1 MYKPVV
7 VALRRAPQIPLEEQ
21 LEQVMTPFLHDPR
34 HPEEESRCD
43 GWWIGGYW
51 AGHFLSRHRTA
62 SELVKP
68 LGFPPHSPLGGYTAC
83 DGGPK
88 GLLDLDRLR
97 CTAEEAVWR
106 RWPRRFAE
114 LFGTHRYGENRL
126 AAPSDEDVG
135 RFSGTTTDLL
145 AQARGRAVVMEG
157 LVTLE
162 GEWVDPE
169 GGWFESLAAY
179 SRADS
184 YIDSL
189 DDDAW
194 LVCLTVHF

>member
-7 VALRRAPQIPLEEQ
+7 VALRRVPQIPLEEQ
-21 LEQVMTPFLHDPR
+21 LGQVMTPFLYDPR
-34 HPEEESRCD
+34 HPERETRCD

-51 AGHFLSRHRTA
+51 AGHFLSRHRAT
-62 SELVKP
+62 SDLVKP
-68 LGFPPHSPLGGYTAC
+68 LGFPPRSPLDGYMAC

-88 GLLDLDRLR
+88 GLLDLAHLWR
-97 CTAEEAVWR
+97 TAEEEVWR

-114 LFGTHRYGENRL
+114 LFGTHWYGENRL
-126 AAPSDEDVG
+126 SAPSDEDLE

-169 GGWFESLAAY
+169 GVWPESLAAY
-179 SRADS
+179 SRADT